1 MKVKE
6 LDNKEEKASIEN
18 LEKAKNKED
27 KKIKEIKFSIFNT
40 SKDLFNFY
48 IYNNYKKFSTKIY
61 SIYSKISPK
70 SKNLDIN
77 DSSITTVNI
86 NNINDTQKI
95 KLPNQILMP
104 DKNIN
109 NNNIIKNKAK
119 TELLLYNNDQLKKN
133 IYIFLENELKINNIK
148 VELRDCQNQILQIK
162 KYNEF
167 KNKII
172 IYFFSSIIILKYYN
186 IISITSLSI
195 ISLMKKIKIAN
206 VKSYIVVNNK
216 QINFILDN
224 LWNIS
229 NQTTKNIF
237 LNLSEIIYNNVDKL
251 PLNEKYSQ
259 DKFITLIENI
269 YNDIRDKCN
278 YFIHIIKVLK
288 ENINNLENA
297 FYDRNSIINNN
308 IYEYKMRFLYI
319 LHDIICSDMFY
330 STFVESYEEEI
341 KAQIEEVKKFFE
353 KQKEKTL
360 LAIVYDLDSY
370 KGKQLINY
378 ENINKI
384 EIDKKE
390 NEKIDEIFMNY
401 QSCLLSIDL

>member
-1 MKVKE
+1 
-6 LDNKEEKASIEN
+6 
-18 LEKAKNKED
+18 
-27 KKIKEIKFSIFNT
+27 
-40 SKDLFNFY
+40 
-48 IYNNYKKFSTKIY
+48 
-61 SIYSKISPK
+61 
-70 SKNLDIN
+70 
-77 DSSITTVNI
+77 
-86 NNINDTQKI
+86 
-95 KLPNQILMP
+95 MP

-119 TELLLYNNDQLKKN
+119 TELLLYNNVQLKKN

-308 IYEYKMRFLYI
+308 IYEYKLRFLYI
-319 LHDIICSDMFY
+319 LHDVICSDMFY